1 MKRLRE
7 TIEVNT
13 ANKRRVLIVT
23 NLMSSDVIQA
33 RVERDLEGLTYTLN
47 TSGLVEHPYFVD
59 WISETIN
66 DQKARDD

>member
-13 ANKRRVLIVT
+13 ANNRRVLIVT

-33 RVERDLEGLTYTLN
+33 RVERDLKGLTYTFN

-59 WISETIN
+59 WINETIN